1 MVAAISPASTM
12 YDETLYTLYYAYEV
26 KKIKN
31 KAISKGMS
39 SNQMLIELKR
49 RNEMMREQLG
59 EDELNKALSKPH
71 WKTRFHLK
79 NLNQDPLL
87 TGTIRH
93 LL

>member
-31 KAISKGMS
+31 RAVSKGIG

-49 RNEMMREQLG
+49 RNDMMR
-59 EDELNKALSKPH
+59 S
-71 WKTRFHLK
+71 
-79 NLNQDPLL
+79 
-87 TGTIRH
+87 
-93 LL
+93 